1 MTNSDIQN
9 KFRAFLLQTKR
20 YSEERT
26 DSTIQFAESD
36 LVEFISQHFDP
47 EFSSI
52 YSRTDYEYYA
62 AIRGIVL
69 GEENVEAYQ
78 DNIAI
83 EELYTQTLKLYIDF
97 LQSKTFRGKEKVHLT
112 DIEKEAKKKDKI
124 TQAPA
129 VDILLP
135 GDAEEELTEGRV
147 RQVNITKHE
156 RNRALRQACL
166 KHYGYKCQVC
176 KIKFDEVYGE
186 IGKYFIEVHH
196 LEPISNTDEEHA
208 LDPLT
213 GLVPLCSNC
222 HSMIHRG
229 GKDGQPMPLEEL
241 KQIYNMHKNHDI
253 NE

>member
-1 MTNSDIQN
+1 MTHTDIQN
-9 KFRAFLLQTKR
+9 KFRAFLIQTKR

-26 DSTIQFAESD
+26 DSTIQFAETD
-36 LVEFISQHFDP
+36 LVNFIRKYFDP
-47 EFSSI
+47 EFNSI
-52 YSRTDYEYYA
+52 YSKTDHEYYG

-69 GEENVEAYQ
+69 GEENVDAYQ
-78 DNIAI
+78 ANIAI

-112 DIEKEAKKKDKI
+112 DIEKETRKKVS
-124 TQAPA
+124 QAPA

-135 GDAEEELTEGRV
+135 GNSEEELTEGRV

-176 KIKFDEVYGE
+176 GIKFDEVYGE
-186 IGKYFIEVHH
+186 IGKDFIEVHH

-208 LDPLT
+208 LDPRT

-241 KQIYNMHKNHDI
+241 KQIYYMLNNQ
-253 NE
+253 